1 MGNLMTTVKNIT
13 TFILLTISYIVNGQ
27 TFEKTF
33 QGWWASTSWTYD
45 FYKDGTYKRVS
56 FGHYGNTTVNGKY
69 KIEWDTITLL
79 TSFKNTDGTVNE
91 TYILDKDSMLI
102 DLYLRYDYAPVS
114 KSGQNF
120 YNSKIRLVKYPQI
133 MTDNQSAK
141 SELESVLNLAF
152 NSSSAK
158 QYYHF
163 DKAPQRRL
171 LFADYYNL
179 KVNIQVDSIKSIF
192 KPREKISEDFYIE
205 FDDINQNSDR
215 IEIKLKIHG
224 EGVSIWFYYIKKD
237 GQWIAQEP
245 LVREN

>member
-1 MGNLMTTVKNIT
+1 MLGLISNFRLKSGNPNPAK
-13 TFILLTISYIVNGQ
+13 

-69 KIEWDTITLL
+69 KIERDTITLL
-79 TSFKNTDGTVNE
+79 TSFKNSDGTVNE

-102 DLYLRYDYAPVS
+102 DLNLRYDYAPTS

-133 MTDNQSAK
+133 RTDKQSVK

-152 NSSSAK
+152 NSSIAK

-163 DKAPQRRL
+163 DKLPKRRL

-179 KVNIQVDSIKSIF
+179 KANIQIDSVKSIF
-192 KPREKISEDFYIE
+192 KTREKISEDFYIE
-205 FDDINQNSDR
+205 FEDINQNSDR
-215 IEIKLKIHG
+215 IEIKIKIHG

-237 GQWIAQEP
+237 GQWIAKEP
-245 LVREN
+245 FVSEN

>member
-1 MGNLMTTVKNIT
+1 MGNLMTTVKYIA
-13 TFILLTISYIVNGQ
+13 TFIILTISFIANGQ

-69 KIEWDTITLL
+69 RIEWDTITFL
-79 TSFKNTDGTVNE
+79 TGFKNTNGTVNE

-102 DLYLRYDYAPVS
+102 DLNLRYDYAPVS
-114 KSGQNF
+114 KSGQKF

-133 MTDNQSAK
+133 TTDNQSVE

-152 NSSSAK
+152 NSSTAK
-158 QYYHF
+158 KYYHF
-163 DKAPQRRL
+163 DKLPERQF

-179 KVNIQVDSIKSIF
+179 KANIQVDSIKSVF

-205 FDDINQNSDR
+205 FEDINQNSDS
-215 IEIKLKIHG
+215 IEIKIKVHG
-224 EGVSIWFYYIKKD
+224 EGVSMRFYYIKKE
-237 GQWIAQEP
+237 GHWVAQEP
-245 LVREN
+245 FVTEN